1 MMNKKIENKLINLLR
16 NIYDDN
22 DFIFGILVYAD
33 TDSLREKVINFI
45 ENGHD
50 IDMETITIYAIEL
63 NH

>member
-16 NIYDDN
+16 NIYDDD

-45 ENGHD
+45 ENGCD
-50 IDMETITIYAIEL
+50 VDMETITVYAIEL

>member
-16 NIYDDN
+16 NIYDDD

-45 ENGHD
+45 ENGPD
-50 IDMETITIYAIEL
+50 VDMETITVYAIEL

>member
-16 NIYDDN
+16 NIYDDD

>member
-1 MMNKKIENKLINLLR
+1 MNKKIENKLINLLR